1 VQDHIKRKGLML
13 VLSSPSG
20 AGKTT
25 IARALLAKDDQI
37 QLSVSVTTR
46 PMRLGEVHGKDYYFE
61 NKQHFE
67 DILNNGGFLEH
78 ATVFN
83 NYYGTPKKS
92 VDDITL
98 SGKDVLFDIDWQGT
112 QQLQEKCSQ
121 DLVTVFILPPS
132 IQALEERLKKR
143 ATDTKEVVEQRMNE
157 SLLQISHWP
166 EYDYV
171 IINHD
176 LNKSINQIEMIL
188 HAERLKEDDKWVLS
202 ILSIKFEKKITHP
215 ILHKREREGC

>member
-1 VQDHIKRKGLML
+1 MQDNINRKGLML

-46 PMRLGEVHGKDYYFE
+46 PMRSGEVHGKDYYFE
-61 NKQHFE
+61 NKQYFE
-67 DILNNGGFLEH
+67 DSLHKGGFLEH
-78 ATVFN
+78 ATVFG
-83 NYYGTPKKS
+83 NYYGTPKQS

-132 IQALEERLKKR
+132 IQVLEERLKKR
-143 ATDTKEVVEQRMNE
+143 ATDTKEVVEHRMNE
-157 SLLQISHWP
+157 SLFQISHWP

-171 IINHD
+171 IVNHD
-176 LNKSINQIEMIL
+176 LNKSIMQIEMIL
-188 HAERLKEDDKWVLS
+188 HAERLKRRRQIGLVDFVNK
-202 ILSIKFEKKITHP
+202 IREKK
-215 ILHKREREGC
+215 

>member
-1 VQDHIKRKGLML
+1 VQDNIKRKGLML

-25 IARALLAKDDQI
+25 IARALLATDSEI

-46 PMRLGEVHGKDYYFE
+46 PMRPGEVHGKDYYFE
-61 NKQHFE
+61 NKQYFE
-67 DILNNGGFLEH
+67 KTLNEGGFLEN
-78 ATVFN
+78 ATVFGN
-83 NYYGTPKKS
+83 HYGTPKKS

-98 SGKDVLFDIDWQGT
+98 SGKDILFDIDWQGT

-121 DLVTVFILPPS
+121 DLVTIFILPPS

-157 SLLQISHWP
+157 SLFQISHWP

-176 LNKSINQIEMIL
+176 LEKSIKQIEMIL
-188 HAERLKEDDKWVLS
+188 QAERLKRRRQVGLVDFVNK
-202 ILSIKFEKKITHP
+202 IREKK
-215 ILHKREREGC
+215 E